1 MKSLPFGA
9 VLVVTM
15 AASTFSLAAF
25 AVLAADLISEF
36 AVSREQIGYLV
47 TASALVGAA
56 SAPILGPWSDR
67 IGARRGTIFS
77 LFVSFVGLAALT
89 LAPTFGLLVIAAL
102 GTGVTQGIANPATN
116 KLISLHVPPGRRGII
131 TGIKQSG
138 VQAGTAFG
146 GILLP
151 AMAAWFGW
159 RSGVA
164 AMAALAALGLIL
176 AMSVVPPDVGAA
188 QAVQGGPGFEGGD
201 IGRLT
206 AYGFLLG
213 AGGTA
218 IFTYVPL
225 FAQEALGLSPLVAGS
240 AVTVMGVVG
249 VIARIIW
256 GRVTEVWL
264 GADLSLAVI
273 AVLAAA
279 GGMLLVAGPGIGSWS
294 IWPAAILTGLS
305 ASAWNTVGMLA
316 VIDRVPVELAGRASG
331 RVMFGFLAGLGI
343 GAPLLG
349 RSVDATGDYVLGWGV
364 TTLVF
369 LGALAVM
376 VPTLRRQEPESAG
389 SRLR

>member
-151 AMAAWFGW
+151 AMAAW
-159 RSGVA
+159 
-164 AMAALAALGLIL
+164 
-176 AMSVVPPDVGAA
+176 
-188 QAVQGGPGFEGGD
+188 
-201 IGRLT
+201 
-206 AYGFLLG
+206 
-213 AGGTA
+213 
-218 IFTYVPL
+218 
-225 FAQEALGLSPLVAGS
+225 
-240 AVTVMGVVG
+240 
-249 VIARIIW
+249 
-256 GRVTEVWL
+256 
-264 GADLSLAVI
+264 
-273 AVLAAA
+273 
-279 GGMLLVAGPGIGSWS
+279 
-294 IWPAAILTGLS
+294 
-305 ASAWNTVGMLA
+305 
-316 VIDRVPVELAGRASG
+316 
-331 RVMFGFLAGLGI
+331 
-343 GAPLLG
+343 
-349 RSVDATGDYVLGWGV
+349 
-364 TTLVF
+364 
-369 LGALAVM
+369 
-376 VPTLRRQEPESAG
+376 
-389 SRLR
+389 